1 LRKQREEGKKKKGK
15 TERKER
21 ELQKIR
27 EEVCRTTRAI
37 YIEPLAS
44 RPPFAF
50 QESSESCEE
59 ERNIERKILEAYNM
73 QPLWEKNLKKHYKA
87 FDDIFAP
94 CTYNVIINDFEEEK
108 QVSKEL

>member
-1 LRKQREEGKKKKGK
+1 LRKQREEGKKKRKR
-15 TERKER
+15 EREER

-27 EEVCRTTRAI
+27 EEVFRATREI

-59 ERNIERKILEAYNM
+59 ERNIKRKIIKALQHAATMGEGLEETL
-73 QPLWEKNLKKHYKA
+73 QGLRRHFCPLHLQCY
-87 FDDIFAP
+87 
-94 CTYNVIINDFEEEK
+94 Y
-108 QVSKEL
+108 